1 MSTVTDLVTADELLH
16 RRDDGFRYEL
26 VRGELRK
33 MAPAGGPHGKVANQA
48 NWRLMN
54 HVEAHQL
61 GVVFAAET
69 GFRIGTKPDTV
80 RAPDV
85 AFVTRARIEQ
95 IGIPEGFWPGAPDL
109 AVEVVSPSDTFSE
122 VEEKVLDWLDAGC
135 RMVIVLD
142 PRKRTAS
149 VYRGP
154 NAKLLTVDD
163 MLSGEDVVPGWSV
176 AIRDLFG

>member
-1 MSTVTDLVTADELLH
+1 M
-16 RRDDGFRYEL
+16 
-26 VRGELRK
+26 
-33 MAPAGGPHGKVANQA
+33 
-48 NWRLMN
+48 
-54 HVEAHQL
+54 
-61 GVVFAAET
+61 
-69 GFRIGTKPDTV
+69 
-80 RAPDV
+80 
-85 AFVTRARIEQ
+85 
-95 IGIPEGFWPGAPDL
+95 
-109 AVEVVSPSDTFSE
+109 EVISPSDTFSE

-163 MLSGEDVVPGWSV
+163 MLSGEDVMPGWSV

>member
-1 MSTVTDLVTADELLH
+1 MSTVTELVTAEDLLH

-33 MAPAGGPHGKVANQA
+33 MAPAGGPHGTVANNVSWSLTSIVKAQS
-48 NWRLMN
+48 
-54 HVEAHQL
+54 L
-61 GVVFAAET
+61 GAVFAAET

-109 AVEVVSPSDTFSE
+109 AVEVISPSDTFSE

-163 MLSGEDVVPGWSV
+163 MLSGEDVMPGWSV